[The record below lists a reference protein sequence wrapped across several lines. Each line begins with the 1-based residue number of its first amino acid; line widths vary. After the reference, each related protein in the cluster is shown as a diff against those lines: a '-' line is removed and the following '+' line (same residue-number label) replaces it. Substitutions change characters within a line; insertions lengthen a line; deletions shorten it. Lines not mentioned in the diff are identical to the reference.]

1 MLALAMGK
9 DYIKMAPKPARSPS
23 HFHWPETGHVV
34 LDVDAG
40 NVYRKYS
47 IEPESPAK
55 GDFV

>member
-1 MLALAMGK
+1 MGK
-9 DYIKMAPKPARSPS
+9 DCIKMAPKPTRPPS
-23 HFHWPETGHVV
+23 HCHPPEIGHVV
-34 LDVDAG
+34 LDADMA